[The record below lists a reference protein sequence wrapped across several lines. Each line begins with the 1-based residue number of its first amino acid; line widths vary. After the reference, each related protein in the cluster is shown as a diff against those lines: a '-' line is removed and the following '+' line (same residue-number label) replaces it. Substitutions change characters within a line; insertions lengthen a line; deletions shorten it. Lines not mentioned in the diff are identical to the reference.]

1 MRRALALPLA
11 VVLGIS
17 LAVPVAAAPR
27 PGGVFPTLSRNL
39 VAYYDFEHPVPGR
52 PEQEAD
58 QGRSGT
64 EITLVNG
71 GALMREPD
79 GVSGRNALRVRQ
91 VNPDRKGTD
100 DWKAGL
106 YSAGGVPTLRAFNGA
121 KAATV
126 MGWVKM
132 TGENP
137 SPNPGS
143 STPGARYG
151 AVGLVGLLSG
161 TSDGHAV
168 RALLEL
174 ITVDGE
180 LRLVALGRRVDGAAS
195 QTFAAKED
203 WRKLLPQN
211 EWVFLAAVFD
221 YDNGTM
227 ALYRNG
233 RPVEGFYVDQGDPWA
248 VAGEPEP
255 DLTSAT
261 DPRGIKIGGSFPQ
274 NTREGNPCDCRLDDL
289 MFLDRAVRP
298 LEILLQYH
306 WARR

>member
-1 MRRALALPLA
+1 MRKLLA
-11 VVLGIS
+11 VPLVVL
-17 LAVPVAAAPR
+17 LAITFAAPVAAAPR
-27 PGGVFPTLSRNL
+27 PVGVFPSLSRNL
-39 VAYYDFEHPVPGR
+39 VAYYDFEHPVPGS
-52 PEQEAD
+52 PGQEAD

-64 EITLVNG
+64 DITLVNG
-71 GALMREPD
+71 GAAMRVPD
-79 GVSGRNALRVRQ
+79 RGPGRNALQVKQ
-91 VNPDRKGTD
+91 VNPAQKGAD
-100 DWKAGL
+100 DWKAGR
-106 YSAGGVPTLRAFNGA
+106 YSADGVPTLRAFNGVR
-121 KAATV
+121 AATV

-143 STPGARYG
+143 STPGVRYG

-161 TSDGHAV
+161 NSDGHAV

-180 LRLVALGRRVDGAAS
+180 LRLVALGRRIDGAAS
-195 QTFAAKED
+195 QTFAAAED
-203 WRKLLPQN
+203 WRKLLPPD

-233 RPVEGFYVDQGDPWA
+233 KPVEGFYVDQGDPWA
-248 VAGEPEP
+248 VGGEPEP
-255 DLTSAT
+255 DPASAT

-274 NTREGNPCDCRLDDL
+274 NTREGNPCNCRLDDL